1 MKTPTAKKLPSG
13 SWRTQVCVH
22 GVRRSF
28 TADTEDKAVRAA
40 LRFLLHDDYT
50 KIDQFKSS
58 ITIGDAIDTYIED
71 RRNVLS
77 PSTIRGYKQIRD
89 NRFQKIMDSFLA
101 DPVNWQAVV
110 NAEARECSAKT
121 LKNAWSL
128 VKSALKD
135 SGVKID
141 YEPKLPQV
149 TRNERP
155 FFTPDQIKIFV
166 KAIEGDRYELPF
178 LVCLHGLRQSE
189 MLALKK
195 ENIQNGF
202 IRVRGAVVRDEDNN
216 MVFKSENKNN
226 SSYRNVPVLIDR
238 INDLVDA
245 LDPGAPICSLSGN
258 AASSHLARVTKSAGL
273 PVIRLHSLRHSFA
286 SLCYHLGLSELE
298 CMRLGGWSDI
308 NVMRKIYTHISEED
322 ISAGAKKLQD
332 FFLI

>member
-1 MKTPTAKKLPSG
+1 MRIPKATQLPSG
-13 SWRTQVCVH
+13 TWRTQVCSN
-22 GVRRSF
+22 GIRKSF
-28 TADTEDKAVRAA
+28 TAETEDKAVRAA
-40 LRFLLHDDYT
+40 MLFLLHDDGSR
-50 KIDQFKSS
+50 IDQYLR
-58 ITIGDAIDTYIED
+58 TLTVGDAIDTYIED

-77 PSTIRGYKQIRD
+77 PSTVRGYKQIRD
-89 NRFQKIMDSFLA
+89 NRFQKIMETPLS
-101 DPVNWQAVV
+101 DPINWQAVV
-110 NAEARECSAKT
+110 NAEARLCNAKT

-128 VKSALKD
+128 MKSALKSVD
-135 SGVKID
+135 VDVKD
-141 YEPKLPQV
+141 PKMPQV
-149 TRNERP
+149 VRNERP

-166 KAIEGDRYELPF
+166 KAIEGDRYELPY

-216 MVFKSENKNN
+216 MVYKSENKNK
-226 SSYRNVPVLIDR
+226 SSFRNVPVLIDR

-245 LDPGAPICSLSGN
+245 LDPGAPVCTLSGN
-258 AASSHLARVTKSAGL
+258 AASSHLARITKNADL

-322 ISAGAKKLQD
+322 VSAGAEKLRG
-332 FFLI
+332 FFLV